1 MSASIPSPEFG
12 APSLGPADRN
22 PRLITPPD
30 GPAGDD
36 PAPAA
41 WRAFGEP
48 PDTNSQEGQAP

>member
-1 MSASIPSPEFG
+1 MSAPSPDYG

-30 GPAGDD
+30 GPAWDD

-48 PDTNSQEGQAP
+48 LDPDTQEGEA